1 MKEPN
6 TKFKINVFFLNVQRG
21 PLISEG
27 QVKCCVLFNWTILQR
42 FSGILGRG
50 SHHFSSS
57 FVWADGWV
65 MTGSLA
71 ANGLIPDS
79 VSDSEMR
86 WKTGLI
92 SPGWPRR
99 VQECPGPRDISNQG
113 RFVGALRNF
122 AYVGKKL
129 HWQWPVL
136 TFRRSAGLGWAA
148 WVSSTG
154 INEISRQFQ
163 VFTIFRDCAYQH
175 LI

>member
-1 MKEPN
+1 M
-6 TKFKINVFFLNVQRG
+6 
-21 PLISEG
+21 
-27 QVKCCVLFNWTILQR
+27 
-42 FSGILGRG
+42 
-50 SHHFSSS
+50 
-57 FVWADGWV
+57 

-163 VFTIFRDCAYQH
+163 VFTIFRDCAY
-175 LI
+175 